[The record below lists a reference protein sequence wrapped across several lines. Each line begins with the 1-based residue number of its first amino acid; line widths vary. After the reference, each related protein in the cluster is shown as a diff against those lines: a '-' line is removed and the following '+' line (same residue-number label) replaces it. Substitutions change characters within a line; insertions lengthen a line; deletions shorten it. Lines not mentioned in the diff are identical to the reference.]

1 MIKEH
6 YRPGNQYKCSWKGQA
21 PKAREAGESYIVYNE
36 HETFSKNNFLS
47 KPTELFPIFKP
58 TQNFFQKTKKGGRMV
73 YFKDAKVGDRV
84 YDLVYGEGT
93 IVNVNICPEFVS
105 RPITAEFQY
114 TFIDKEIL
122 EYALSGKHTGTYENQ
137 RLFYY
142 DNRPIVITQDD
153 LDIKDAD
160 EYCLDDYS
168 FTGNTSRDW
177 ADEITI
183 QDYTEEK
190 YTRKIRRETPEIVKD
205 IVKEAEP
212 KLGLWFL
219 REELVKAINAVQ
231 EDVDSLERRLDEI

>member
-1 MIKEH
+1 
-6 YRPGNQYKCSWKGQA
+6 
-21 PKAREAGESYIVYNE
+21 
-36 HETFSKNNFLS
+36 
-47 KPTELFPIFKP
+47 
-58 TQNFFQKTKKGGRMV
+58 MV

-93 IVNVNICPEFVS
+93 IINVNICPEFVS

-190 YTRKIRRETPEIVKD
+190 YTRKIRRDTPEIVKDKQSELTKLGLMLTATDESDVDRIDSIVDELCEIAYRNRTPEFVKD

-231 EDVDSLERRLDEI
+231 KNSLERRLDEI

>member
-1 MIKEH
+1 M
-6 YRPGNQYKCSWKGQA
+6 G
-21 PKAREAGESYIVYNE
+21 
-36 HETFSKNNFLS
+36 
-47 KPTELFPIFKP
+47 
-58 TQNFFQKTKKGGRMV
+58 

-84 YDLVYGEGT
+84 YDLVYGDGT
-93 IVNVNICPEFVS
+93 IVEVCMGKNKGYIPFIMIEFEDIGDQYHLDGTGWGERGNI
-105 RPITAEFQY
+105 
-114 TFIDKEIL
+114 
-122 EYALSGKHTGTYENQ
+122 NQ

-177 ADEITI
+177 ADEVTI
-183 QDYTEEK
+183 KDYTEEK
-190 YTRKIRRETPEIVKD
+190 YTRKIRRDTPEIVKD

-231 EDVDSLERRLDEI
+231 KNSLERRLDEI

>member
-1 MIKEH
+1 MGSKE
-6 YRPGNQYKCSWKGQA
+6 
-21 PKAREAGESYIVYNE
+21 
-36 HETFSKNNFLS
+36 L
-47 KPTELFPIFKP
+47 
-58 TQNFFQKTKKGGRMV
+58 

-84 YDLVYGEGT
+84 YDLVYGEGEIRSVET
-93 IVNVNICPEFVS
+93 NLTSTEYPKVICG
-105 RPITAEFQY
+105 
-114 TFIDKEIL
+114 FINHAPVEHSYSI
-122 EYALSGKHTGTYENQ
+122 YGKYISKFSENQ

-205 IVKEAEP
+205 KQSELT
-212 KLGLWFL
+212 KLGLML
-219 REELVKAINAVQ
+219 TATDES
-231 EDVDSLERRLDEI
+231 DVDRIDSIVDELCEIAYRNRTPEFVKDITEEANKLRFQDFMTGFELHKIKEQLDEICTKLDKITKANK

>member
-1 MIKEH
+1 M
-6 YRPGNQYKCSWKGQA
+6 S
-21 PKAREAGESYIVYNE
+21 
-36 HETFSKNNFLS
+36 
-47 KPTELFPIFKP
+47 
-58 TQNFFQKTKKGGRMV
+58 

-84 YDLVYGEGT
+84 YDLVYGEGEIRSVET
-93 IVNVNICPEFVS
+93 NLTSTEYPKVICG
-105 RPITAEFQY
+105 
-114 TFIDKEIL
+114 FINHAPVEHSYSI
-122 EYALSGKHTGTYENQ
+122 YGKYISKFSENQ

-205 IVKEAEP
+205 IAEQSEP

-219 REELVKAINAVQ
+219 REELVNAINAVQ
-231 EDVDSLERRLDEI
+231 ENVDSLEKRLTEI

>member
-1 MIKEH
+1 M
-6 YRPGNQYKCSWKGQA
+6 S
-21 PKAREAGESYIVYNE
+21 
-36 HETFSKNNFLS
+36 
-47 KPTELFPIFKP
+47 
-58 TQNFFQKTKKGGRMV
+58 

-84 YDLVYGEGT
+84 YDYVYGDGT
-93 IVNVNICPEFVS
+93 IVEVCKNKGYIPFIMIEFEDIGDQYHLDGTGWGERGNV
-105 RPITAEFQY
+105 
-114 TFIDKEIL
+114 
-122 EYALSGKHTGTYENQ
+122 NQ

-190 YTRKIRRETPEIVKD
+190 YTRKIRRDTPEIVKD
-205 IVKEAEP
+205 KQSELT
-212 KLGLWFL
+212 KLGLML
-219 REELVKAINAVQ
+219 TATDES
-231 EDVDSLERRLDEI
+231 DVDRIDSIVDELCEIAYRNRTPEFVKDITEEANKLRFQDFMTGFELHKIKEQLDEICTKLDKITKANK